1 MKRTFQ
7 CAFAA
12 AALLASSSA
21 WAQDFGKQRQ
31 LAISAERLFG
41 FTYNST
47 SVSLQ
52 GGDYDGSA
60 TSFSL
65 LSSAPTASSPGAA
78 PWAGYGSPRV
88 AGDYFVIDH
97 LSIGGALGYAH
108 VSVTSQPPGLGNN
121 ETTQSG
127 HVFTFAPRVGY
138 AIAFN
143 DMIGIWPRA
152 GFTYRSYSVENLSA
166 HNLALTLEAPF
177 TFNVF
182 PHVVFWGGP
191 TLDLGFTGSASR
203 DNGNGTTTS
212 NDFHSTEF
220 GIQTALL
227 VYFDL

>member
-7 CAFAA
+7 CAFAV

-21 WAQDFGKQRQ
+21 WAQDFGKKGQ
-31 LAISAERLFG
+31 LAVSAERLFG
-41 FTYNST
+41 FTYNSS

-60 TSFSL
+60 TGFSL
-65 LSSAPTASSPGAA
+65 LSAAPTTSGPGNY
-78 PWAGYGSPRV
+78 PWGGYGSPRV

-108 VSVTSQPPGLGNN
+108 VSLTDQPPGLNNN
-121 ETTQSG
+121 ESTQSG
-127 HVFTFAPRVGY
+127 HVFTFAPRAGY
-138 AIAFN
+138 ALSFN
-143 DMIGIWPRA
+143 DKIGFWPRA
-152 GFTYRSYSVENLSA
+152 GFTYRAFSVGNVSA

-177 TFNVF
+177 TFNLF

-191 TLDLGFTGSASR
+191 TLDLGISGSASR

-212 NDFHSTEF
+212 SNLHSTEF

>member
-1 MKRTFQ
+1 MKRTLQ

-21 WAQDFGKQRQ
+21 WAQDFGKKGQ
-31 LAISAERLFG
+31 LAVSAERLFG
-41 FTYNST
+41 FTYS
-47 SVSLQ
+47 SSSASLQ
-52 GGDYDGSA
+52 GGDDDVSTTG
-60 TSFSL
+60 FSL
-65 LSSAPTASSPGAA
+65 LTAAPTANGPGV
-78 PWAGYGSPRV
+78 WAGYGSPRV

-97 LSIGGALGYAH
+97 LSVGAALGYAH
-108 VSVTSQPPGLGNN
+108 VSVTDQPPGLGNN
-121 ETTQSG
+121 EVTTSG
-127 HVFTFAPRVGY
+127 HVFTFAPRAGY
-138 AIAFN
+138 SIAFN

-212 NDFHSTEF
+212 NDLHSTEF

>member
-21 WAQDFGKQRQ
+21 WAEDFGKQKQ
-31 LAISAERLFG
+31 LAVSAERLFG
-41 FTYNST
+41 FTYNSS

-52 GGDYDGSA
+52 GGDYDSSVTG
-60 TSFSL
+60 FSL
-65 LSSAPTASSPGAA
+65 LSSTPSTNNPGSV
-78 PWAGYGSPRV
+78 WGGYGSPRI

-97 LSIGGALGYAH
+97 LSVGAALGYAH
-108 VSVTSQPPGLGNN
+108 VSATAQPAGLGAN
-121 ETTQSG
+121 ETTASG
-127 HVFTFAPRVGY
+127 HVFTFAPRAGY

-143 DMIGIWPRA
+143 DLIGLWPRA
-152 GFTYRSYSVENLSA
+152 GFTYRAYSAENLSA
-166 HNLALTLEAPF
+166 HNLALTLEAPL
-177 TFNVF
+177 TFNVL
-182 PHVVFWGGP
+182 PHIVFWGGP
-191 TLDLGFTGSASR
+191 TLDLGLSGSASR
-203 DNGNGTTTS
+203 DNGNGSTTS